1 MAILLNELAQQ
12 ALQLAPDERVELAD
26 MLLASVQEPAVA
38 AIEAAWEREVAD
50 RIAAWKRGETETYAA
65 EDVLAEVRALC
76 Q

>member
-1 MAILLNELAQQ
+1 MTALLNALEQQ
-12 ALQLAPDERVELAD
+12 ARQLAPDERVELAE

-38 AIEAAWEREVAD
+38 AIEQAWAREIAD
-50 RIAAWKRGETETYAA
+50 RVAAWKRGETETYDA